1 MVFDRKEDQRLACTW
16 SGDCVDLDIYFRVA
30 TYHLFELEEN
40 RENVITF
47 IENSLII
54 RGNVHMATFSS

>member
-16 SGDCVDLDIYFRVA
+16 SGDCVDLDM
-30 TYHLFELEEN
+30 FELEEN